1 MYIELTGARRK
12 ILKHHARERGGGI
25 PIKDIQGGL
34 RLILDG

>member
-12 ILKHHARERGGGI
+12 ILKHYARERGGI